1 MKRIAIITGAGRGI
15 GYELCKQFL
24 QEGYHTIGI
33 SRNIDQLGKL
43 DNIYAFNYDLTQ
55 DESIDLI
62 YEKVSKLNEV
72 KEVILIHNAGVLI
85 NKPFEAMTDS
95 DVDLLFKI
103 NYLSPL
109 KITRR
114 LMPWLKLA
122 NRAHCIYMGSMGGF
136 QGSSKYP
143 GLSVYSSIKSAVST
157 LGECLAEE
165 YKASGV
171 TFNTLALGAVD
182 TEMLQKAFPG
192 FHPDVSAER
201 MSQWI
206 FQFSTSSM
214 GLINGK
220 VIPVAGS
227 NP

>member
-24 QEGYHTIGI
+24 QNGYHTIGI
-33 SRNIDQLGKL
+33 SRNIDQLIKL
-43 DNIYAFNYDLTQ
+43 ENIDALSHDLTQ
-55 DESIDLI
+55 GESIDLI

-72 KEVILIHNAGVLI
+72 NEVILIHNAGVLI
-85 NKPFEAMTDS
+85 NKPFESIEDS

-114 LMPWLKLA
+114 LMPWLKTVS
-122 NRAHCIYMGSMGGF
+122 RAHCIFMGSMGGF

-143 GLSVYSSIKSAVST
+143 GLSVYSSVKSAVST

-182 TEMLQKAFPG
+182 TEMLQNAFPG

-206 FQFSTSSM
+206 FQFSTCSM

>member
-24 QEGYHTIGI
+24 RNGYHTIGI
-33 SRNIDQLGKL
+33 SRNIDQLIKL
-43 DNIYAFNYDLTQ
+43 ENIDALSHDLTQ
-55 DESIDLI
+55 GESIDLI

-72 KEVILIHNAGVLI
+72 NEVILIHNAGVLI
-85 NKPFEAMTDS
+85 NKPFESIEDS

-114 LMPWLKLA
+114 LMPWLKTVS
-122 NRAHCIYMGSMGGF
+122 RAHCIFMGSMGGF

-143 GLSVYSSIKSAVST
+143 GLSVYSSVKSAVST

-182 TEMLQKAFPG
+182 TEMLQNAFPG

-206 FQFSTSSM
+206 FQFSTCSM